1 MLSFYI
7 LSIYVAYNTMVSL
20 LLYELVVQ
28 LSEHDEVLHR
38 VPQLQLHG
46 VLAHCSRG

>member
-1 MLSFYI
+1 
-7 LSIYVAYNTMVSL
+7 MVSL

-46 VLAHCSRG
+46 VLAHCSRGQYLAYMFNTV